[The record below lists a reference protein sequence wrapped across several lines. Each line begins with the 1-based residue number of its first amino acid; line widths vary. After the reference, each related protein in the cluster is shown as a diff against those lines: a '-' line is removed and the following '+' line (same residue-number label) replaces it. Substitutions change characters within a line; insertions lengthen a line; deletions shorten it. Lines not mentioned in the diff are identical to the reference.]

1 MTEATS
7 NAASNS
13 LSDVTVSDESV
24 AAFATGLAQVG
35 GSADALTGQPGQTA
49 VLLLAPYLN
58 HAAGMYAQEYA
69 TRDDI
74 DAAMRFGCGY
84 QAGPLSVID
93 AIGAGEVVTALEQ
106 LHAVTDDQMHVP
118 AEVLRRMV
126 EAGTLGRSTGTG
138 FYEYAED
145 GSPVAGEAAGEAL
158 AEGRTVGAVGVVGT
172 GTMASGIVEVF
183 AKAGHPVTFVA
194 RSDEKVAAVR
204 ATLERSLGKAVDRG
218 KLTEADRDEILG
230 RITGTT
236 SREDLAS
243 VDLVLEAVAE
253 DLEIKLALFRD
264 FDRICAP
271 GTILATTTSSLPISA
286 MAEVTSRPADVI
298 GMHFFNPATIM
309 RLVEV
314 VSTDATAS
322 EVTDTV
328 VRLCHNL
335 GKHPVLCGDRAGFI
349 VNALLFPYLNDAVRL
364 LEADY
369 APMDEIDETM
379 KAGAGLP
386 MGPFALL
393 DVVGNDVS
401 LAIEQVLY
409 DAFGL
414 PGLAPAPLLEQT
426 VALGHLGRKTSRG
439 FHDYAL

>member
-1 MTEATS
+1 MTIDDAT
-7 NAASNS
+7 
-13 LSDVTVSDESV
+13 V
-24 AAFATGLAQVG
+24 AAFADGLALVG
-35 GSADALTGQPGQTA
+35 GSPEALTERPGQTA

-58 HAAGMYAQEYA
+58 HAAGMYASEYA
-69 TRDDI
+69 TGDDI

-84 QAGPLSVID
+84 PAGPLTVID
-93 AIGAGEVVTALEQ
+93 AVGADTVVGALEQ
-106 LHAVTDDQMHVP
+106 LYAVTGDEMHSP
-118 AEVLRRMV
+118 AAVLRRMV
-126 EAGTLGRSTGTG
+126 DDGTLGRAEGKG
-138 FYEYAED
+138 FYEYDAD
-145 GSPVAGEAAGEAL
+145 GAVVTGEADDSAL
-158 AEGRTVGAVGVVGT
+158 AEGRTVGAVGVIGT

-194 RSDEKVAAVR
+194 RSEEKVAGVR
-204 ATLERSLGKAVDRG
+204 ATLEKSLGKAVDRG
-218 KLTEADRDEILG
+218 KLSAEDRDAILG
-230 RITGTT
+230 RVTGTT

-243 VDLVLEAVAE
+243 VDLVVEAIAE
-253 DLEIKLALFRD
+253 DLEIKLALFED
-264 FDRICAP
+264 LDRICKP
-271 GTILATTTSSLPISA
+271 GAILATTTSSLPIGA
-286 MAEVTSRPADVI
+286 MADATSRPADVI
-298 GMHFFNPATIM
+298 GMHFFNPAPIM

-314 VSTDATAS
+314 VSTEQTAP

-328 VRLCHNL
+328 VRLCHSL

-364 LEADY
+364 LEAEY
-369 APMDEIDETM
+369 APMDEIDQTM
-379 KAGAGLP
+379 KDGAGLP

-426 VALGHLGRKTSRG
+426 VELGHLGRKTARG